1 MKTILTSLL
10 IALSLI
16 CCKPSAPPFP
26 VLDDLTDSNGVK
38 SPNSLNDSVYTW
50 RSDKKENKSTRRY
63 QLDSSLIPLKKIKQD
78 FYIKY
83 NILYNKKGEIMKGHI
98 HFIIDSLNLIVGDNS
113 FLIDSTRKNLEHI
126 ENNDNYGSYSSFS
139 YVAYIESGSP
149 FQYLYVDKN
158 GNIVEYAYG
167 SIAFGNYQD
176 KKIKYKFKKGSGHW
190 IDYYP
195 IYHDN
200 TESMS
205 FSIKEEGEIKRN
217 FKYGEWKY
225 YNKNGVIDS
234 TKTYILKDSVD
245 VRFPHCIF
253 NKKEPCFCEKK

>member
-10 IALSLI
+10 ICLSLI
-16 CCKPSAPPFP
+16 SCKPSAPKFP
-26 VLDDLTDSNGVK
+26 DLDDLTTSNGTRV
-38 SPNSLNDSVYTW
+38 PNSLRDSVYGWCSDIMENKHKDLFGIDSTSIPS
-50 RSDKKENKSTRRY
+50 RKIKKLFYLKSNKLYDKKGNM
-63 QLDSSLIPLKKIKQD
+63 IK
-78 FYIKY
+78 
-83 NILYNKKGEIMKGHI
+83 GTI
-98 HFIIDSLNLIVGDNS
+98 HFIIDSLNFILANNEFKV
-113 FLIDSTRKNLEHI
+113 DSMHI
-126 ENNDNYGSYSSFS
+126 ANNDNYGSYSTSS
-139 YVAYIESGSP
+139 YLRYTEHYENAYQYIE
-149 FQYLYVDKN
+149 VDKN

-234 TKTYILKDSVD
+234 TKTYTLKDSVD